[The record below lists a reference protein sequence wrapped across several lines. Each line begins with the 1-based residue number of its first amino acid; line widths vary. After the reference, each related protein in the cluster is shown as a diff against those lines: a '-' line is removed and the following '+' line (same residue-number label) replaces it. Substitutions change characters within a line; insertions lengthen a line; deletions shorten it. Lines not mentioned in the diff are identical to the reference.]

1 MRNTVA
7 DQRARNKANERGNT
21 IADIYNNF
29 SETEM
34 AAVSA
39 AVNRDY
45 DKLNVNQ
52 IMSGNFGANAKS
64 LGLSADD
71 LKAMGY
77 DSAAAF
83 NSAMAEAQKN
93 AAADWDKT
101 LRAHT
106 SGVDQAMNA
115 IASSTNTGLQNISYS
130 TLKAYG
136 DMLEGFGDSA
146 EATNFSNALT
156 DIMEANFED
165 AEAIMQ
171 AATGIDWS
179 QGEVALEQLNGQL
192 YDMGIEID
200 ENSTTWKNFQ
210 EAVNDMSFSVLNQS
224 LDTMRQTLATIG
236 KLAKDVSFG
245 DVISDE
251 DYKQLTDIDGSL
263 KKDFVM
269 TADGYMYVGEG
280 NLKNKAKD
288 ATMA

>member
-1 MRNTVA
+1 
-7 DQRARNKANERGNT
+7 
-21 IADIYNNF
+21 
-29 SETEM
+29 
-34 AAVSA
+34 
-39 AVNRDY
+39 
-45 DKLNVNQ
+45 
-52 IMSGNFGANAKS
+52 
-64 LGLSADD
+64 
-71 LKAMGY
+71 
-77 DSAAAF
+77 
-83 NSAMAEAQKN
+83 
-93 AAADWDKT
+93 
-101 LRAHT
+101 
-106 SGVDQAMNA
+106 
-115 IASSTNTGLQNISYS
+115 LQNISYS

-156 DIMEANFED
+156 GIMEANSED

-200 ENSTTWKNFQ
+200 ENSTTWKEFQ
-210 EAVNDMSFSVLNQS
+210 EAVNSMSFSVLNQS

-245 DVISDE
+245 DIISDE